1 MKSEKKILFIVVL
14 TFGLIYSLVSLVN
27 HFLFRTYALDLGL
40 YNHAVY
46 LFSRFT
52 PAIYTLDITGNEM
65 NFFATHWSPI
75 IFLYVPFYYIFGSY
89 TLLLIQV
96 IAILAGG
103 IGVYKYS
110 QSKGLD
116 SRVSIIIL
124 IFFYSIW
131 GIFSA
136 LAFDFHNTVI
146 AAMCLPWFIYFIDR
160 GRKLQAGIFF
170 LLIISAQENM
180 ALWMIFILV
189 ALLFPV
195 SGQEKHMIRF
205 KLILLILSLA
215 WFIVSIEVLIPGLLP
230 DEVPDQLT
238 RYSHLGSS
246 YGEILKNIVS
256 DPVNTF
262 KLLFIN
268 TTGSP
273 VYSGI
278 KSELHFMLLLS
289 GGVALIFRPRYL
301 IMLLPVY
308 GQKLFSTDYALWGI
322 NYQYSIELVPLLAL
336 SVTEAILLIRN
347 KRWRFISIIVITL
360 VAMTATLIVTE
371 QRQSK
376 WYNRT
381 NARFY
386 HSEHYRSPYNR
397 LEIMKGL
404 DLVPENSIV
413 SSSSELSP
421 HLAKSAKLFL
431 FPVINDAEYI
441 VLLKNARS
449 TYPLSTQEY
458 LDSVSYIR
466 DSGKYSV
473 EYESE
478 DLLVLISVVL
488 CHSHA
493 GGNP

>member
-1 MKSEKKILFIVVL
+1 MKSDRKILLIVVF

-75 IFLYVPFYYIFGSY
+75 VFLYVPFYYIFGSY

-96 IAILAGG
+96 MALLAGG

-116 SRVSIIIL
+116 SRISLLII

-131 GIFSA
+131 GLFSA

-146 AAMCLPWFIYFIDR
+146 AAMCLPWFIYFIER
-160 GRKLQAGIFF
+160 GKKLQSGIFF

-189 ALLFPV
+189 ALLVPIC
-195 SGQEKHMIRF
+195 GQKKHMVRF
-205 KLILLILSLA
+205 KLILLIFSVV
-215 WFIVSIEVLIPGLLP
+215 WFIVLIKMIIPGLLSE
-230 DEVPDQLT
+230 DVPGQLT
-238 RYSHLGSS
+238 RYSHLGASS
-246 YGEILKNIVS
+246 GEILKNIVS
-256 DPVNTF
+256 DPINTL

-268 TTGSP
+268 TSGDP
-273 VYSGI
+273 AYSGI
-278 KSELHFMLLLS
+278 KRELHIMMLLS
-289 GGVALIFRPRYL
+289 GGLALFFRPRYL
-301 IMLLPVY
+301 IMLLPLY

-322 NYQYSIELVPLLAL
+322 NYHYSIELVPLLAL
-336 SVTEAILLIRN
+336 SVTEAILLIKD
-347 KRWRFISIIVITL
+347 KRWRFISIIMVTL
-360 VAMTATLIVTE
+360 VTMTATITVTE
-371 QRQSK
+371 KRQSK

-386 HSEHYRSPYNR
+386 HPEHYRSPYNR
-397 LEIMKGL
+397 REIMKGL

-421 HLAKSAKLFL
+421 HLAKSAKIFH
-431 FPVINDAEYI
+431 FPVVKDAEYI
-441 VLLKNARS
+441 VLLKNAQS

-458 LDSVSYIR
+458 SDKIR
-466 DSGKYSV
+466 EIRASGKYSV
-473 EYESE
+473 GYESE
-478 DLLVLISVVL
+478 DLVILISVV
-488 CHSHA
+488 
-493 GGNP
+493 N